1 MSLAARVL
9 LAPYLLGAFINSRL
23 WTRNDPSPREVVD
36 GVWIGRIPTPREA
49 RLQPFA
55 AIIDVSA
62 ELPAMGRAAQYHAL
76 PMLDLT
82 TPEADWLASAAE
94 RIERSRRDGPV
105 LVACA
110 LGYSRSAAAVA
121 CWSLRSGRYAGV
133 DHAIDAIRRV
143 RPRIVLDAAARAAID
158 AAARK

>member
-1 MSLAARVL
+1 MSLAARLL
-9 LAPYLLGAFINSRL
+9 LAPYLLGAFVNSRL
-23 WTRNDPSPREVVD
+23 WTRHDPAPREVVD
-36 GVWIGRIPTPREA
+36 GVWIGRLPSRREA
-49 RLQPFA
+49 CSQPFA

-62 ELPAMGRAAQYHAL
+62 ELPRMGRAARYHAL

-82 TPEADWLASAAE
+82 TPEAGWLTAAAD

-121 CWSLRSGRYAGV
+121 CWSLRSGRHAGV
-133 DHAIDAIRRV
+133 DQAIDAIRRV